1 MKIILLLLHC
11 SKRNPNFR
19 DITRN
24 VEENE
29 ILHEI
34 IRVVHI
40 CVPCYISCYI
50 TENRLPSGLCIISSL
65 AQCFGRQVQEMFLG
79 STPCCVQTEP
89 DCAPNVQKSCSGQ
102 KNNQITFRPKKFF
115 TVYTAPYWASIA
127 CYWITLSKL
136 FRYFLF
142 LFYVYQEHPLLKE
155 LLSTSFKETMSRYF
169 PLQFLLLT

>member
-102 KNNQITFRPKKFF
+102 KK
-115 TVYTAPYWASIA
+115 
-127 CYWITLSKL
+127 
-136 FRYFLF
+136 
-142 LFYVYQEHPLLKE
+142 
-155 LLSTSFKETMSRYF
+155 
-169 PLQFLLLT
+169 